1 MITIVLADDHRMVRM
16 GFRMI
21 LEQQPDFQVVGEA
34 SDPQEAM
41 ELVMEK
47 EPDVLVTDVSMGG
60 QKNGLLLAENIR
72 EAHRKC
78 RVVVLT
84 MHAEQEYLRQALER
98 GAQAYVLKSS
108 SDEALVK
115 AIRFSAAGKAYICEE
130 MMDGF
135 VRDTLMGSDPGAEML
150 TPRETELV
158 SLAVRGYSNAQI
170 ADALGLSVKTV
181 ENQKTRVMAKLG
193 LSSKP
198 ELFDYAVAHRL
209 VEL

>member
-1 MITIVLADDHRMVRM
+1 MISIVLADDHRMVRM

-21 LEQQPDFQVVGEA
+21 LEQQPDFKVVGEA

-41 ELVMEK
+41 ALVAEK
-47 EPDVLVTDVSMGG
+47 DPDVLVTDVSMGG

-72 EAHRKC
+72 GANRGC

-98 GAQAYVLKSS
+98 GASAYVLKSS

-115 AIRFSAAGKAYICEE
+115 AVRFAVQGKSYICEE

-135 VRDTLMGSDPGAEML
+135 VRDALMGADAAEEVL

-170 ADALGLSVKTV
+170 ADALGLSAKTV
-181 ENQKTRVMAKLG
+181 ENQKARVMTKLG

-198 ELFDYAVAHRL
+198 ELFDYAVSHRL
-209 VEL
+209 LGL

>member
-1 MITIVLADDHRMVRM
+1 MISIVLADDHRMVRM

-21 LEQQPDFQVVGEA
+21 LEQQPDFKVVGEA

-41 ELVMEK
+41 VLVAEK
-47 EPDVLVTDVSMGG
+47 DPNVLVTDVSMGG

-72 EAHRKC
+72 GANRGC

-98 GAQAYVLKSS
+98 GASAYVLKSS

-115 AIRFSAAGKAYICEE
+115 AVRFAVQGKSYICEE

-135 VRDTLMGSDPGAEML
+135 VRDALMGTDATEEVL

-170 ADALGLSVKTV
+170 ADALGLSAKTV
-181 ENQKTRVMAKLG
+181 ENQKARVMTKLG

-198 ELFDYAVAHRL
+198 ELFDYAVSHRL
-209 VEL
+209 LGL

>member
-1 MITIVLADDHRMVRM
+1 MISIVLADDHRMVRM

-21 LEQQPDFQVVGEA
+21 LEQQPDFKVVGEA

-41 ELVMEK
+41 ALVAEK
-47 EPDVLVTDVSMGG
+47 DPNVLVTDVSMGG

-72 EAHRKC
+72 GANRGC

-98 GAQAYVLKSS
+98 GASAYVLKSS

-115 AIRFSAAGKAYICEE
+115 AVRFAVQGKSYICEE

-135 VRDTLMGSDPGAEML
+135 VRDALMGADAAEEAL

-170 ADALGLSVKTV
+170 ADALGLSAKTV
-181 ENQKTRVMAKLG
+181 ENQKARVMTKLG

-198 ELFDYAVAHRL
+198 ELFDYAVSHRL
-209 VEL
+209 LGL

>member
-1 MITIVLADDHRMVRM
+1 MISIVLADDHRMVRM

-34 SDPQEAM
+34 SDPQGAM
-41 ELVMEK
+41 DLVVERN
-47 EPDVLVTDVSMGG
+47 PDVLVTDISMGS

-72 EAHRKC
+72 EANRAC

-98 GAQAYVLKSS
+98 GASAYVLKSS

-115 AIRFSAAGKAYICEE
+115 AIRFAVEGKTFICEE

-135 VRDTLMGSDPGAEML
+135 VRDALMGSNSNLEML

-170 ADALGLSVKTV
+170 ANALGLSVKTV
-181 ENQKTRVMAKLG
+181 ENQKARVMSKLG

-209 VEL
+209 VQL

>member
-1 MITIVLADDHRMVRM
+1 MISIVLADDHRMVRM

-21 LEQQPDFQVVGEA
+21 LEQQPDFRVVGEA

-41 ELVMEK
+41 DLVAEQS
-47 EPDVLVTDVSMGG
+47 PDVLVTDISMGS
-60 QKNGLLLAENIR
+60 QKNGLLLAENVR
-72 EAHRKC
+72 EANRAC

-98 GAQAYVLKSS
+98 GASAYVLKSS

-115 AIRFSAAGKAYICEE
+115 AVRFAVEGKTFICEE

-135 VRDTLMGSDPGAEML
+135 VRDALMGSNPDSDML

-181 ENQKTRVMAKLG
+181 ENQKARVMAKLG

-198 ELFDYAVAHRL
+198 ELFDYAVSHRL
-209 VEL
+209 VQL

>member
-1 MITIVLADDHRMVRM
+1 MISIVLADDHRMVRM

-21 LEQQPDFQVVGEA
+21 LEQQLDFQVVGEA

-41 ELVMEK
+41 ALVAEK
-47 EPDVLVTDVSMGG
+47 DPDVLVTDVSMGS

-72 EAHRKC
+72 GANRRC

-98 GAQAYVLKSS
+98 GASAYVLKSS

-115 AIRFSAAGKAYICEE
+115 AVRYAVQGKSYICEE

-135 VRDTLMGSDPGAEML
+135 VREALMGADAAEEML

-170 ADALGLSVKTV
+170 ADVLGLSVKTV
-181 ENQKTRVMAKLG
+181 ENQKARVMSKLG

-198 ELFDYAVAHRL
+198 ELFDYAVSHRL
-209 VEL
+209 LDL

>member
-1 MITIVLADDHRMVRM
+1 MISIVLADDHRMVRM

-21 LEQQPDFQVVGEA
+21 LEQQPDFKVVGEA

-41 ELVMEK
+41 ALVAEK
-47 EPDVLVTDVSMGG
+47 DPNVLVTDVSMGG

-72 EAHRKC
+72 GANRGC

-98 GAQAYVLKSS
+98 GASAYVLKSS

-115 AIRFSAAGKAYICEE
+115 AVRFAVQGKSYICEE

-135 VRDTLMGSDPGAEML
+135 VRNALMGADAAEEAL

-170 ADALGLSVKTV
+170 ADALGLSAKTV
-181 ENQKTRVMAKLG
+181 ENQKARVMTKLG

-198 ELFDYAVAHRL
+198 ELFDYAVSHRL
-209 VEL
+209 LGL

>member
-1 MITIVLADDHRMVRM
+1 MISIVLADDHRMVRM

-21 LEQQPDFQVVGEA
+21 LEQQPDFKVVGEA

-41 ELVMEK
+41 ALVAEK
-47 EPDVLVTDVSMGG
+47 DPNVLVTDVSMGG

-72 EAHRKC
+72 GANRGC

-98 GAQAYVLKSS
+98 GASAYVLKSS

-115 AIRFSAAGKAYICEE
+115 AVRFAVQGKSYICEE
-130 MMDGF
+130 TMDGF
-135 VRDTLMGSDPGAEML
+135 VRDALMGADAAEEVL

-170 ADALGLSVKTV
+170 ADALGLSAKTV
-181 ENQKTRVMAKLG
+181 ENQKARVMTKLG

-198 ELFDYAVAHRL
+198 ELFDYAVSHRL
-209 VEL
+209 LGL

>member
-1 MITIVLADDHRMVRM
+1 MISIVLADDHRMVRM

-21 LEQQPDFQVVGEA
+21 LEQQPDFKVVGEA

-41 ELVMEK
+41 ALVAEK
-47 EPDVLVTDVSMGG
+47 DPNVLVTDVSMGG

-72 EAHRKC
+72 GTNRGC

-98 GAQAYVLKSS
+98 GASAYVLKSS

-115 AIRFSAAGKAYICEE
+115 AVRFAVQGKSYICEE

-135 VRDTLMGSDPGAEML
+135 VRDALMGADAAEEVL

-170 ADALGLSVKTV
+170 ADALGLSAKTV
-181 ENQKTRVMAKLG
+181 ENQKARVMTKLG

-198 ELFDYAVAHRL
+198 ELFDYAVSHRL
-209 VEL
+209 LGL

>member
-1 MITIVLADDHRMVRM
+1 MISIVLADDHRMVRM

-21 LEQQPDFQVVGEA
+21 LEQQPDFKVVGEA

-41 ELVMEK
+41 TLVAEK
-47 EPDVLVTDVSMGG
+47 DPNVLVTDVSMGG

-72 EAHRKC
+72 GANRGC

-98 GAQAYVLKSS
+98 GASAYVLKSS

-115 AIRFSAAGKAYICEE
+115 AVRFAVQGKSYICEE

-135 VRDTLMGSDPGAEML
+135 VRDALMGADAAEEVL

-170 ADALGLSVKTV
+170 ADALGLSAKTV
-181 ENQKTRVMAKLG
+181 ENQKARVMTKLG

-198 ELFDYAVAHRL
+198 ELFDYAVSHRL
-209 VEL
+209 LGL

>member
-1 MITIVLADDHRMVRM
+1 MISIVLADDHRMVRM

-21 LEQQPDFQVVGEA
+21 LEQQPDFKVVGEV

-41 ELVMEK
+41 ALVAEK
-47 EPDVLVTDVSMGG
+47 DPNVLVTDVSMGG

-72 EAHRKC
+72 GANRGC

-98 GAQAYVLKSS
+98 GASAYVLKSS

-115 AIRFSAAGKAYICEE
+115 AVRFAVQGKSYICEE

-135 VRDTLMGSDPGAEML
+135 VRDALMGADAAEEVL

-170 ADALGLSVKTV
+170 ADALGLSAKTV
-181 ENQKTRVMAKLG
+181 ENQKARVMTKLG

-198 ELFDYAVAHRL
+198 ELFDYAVSHRL
-209 VEL
+209 LGL

>member
-1 MITIVLADDHRMVRM
+1 VISIVLADDHRMVRM

-21 LEQQPDFQVVGEA
+21 LEQQPDFKVVGEA

-41 ELVMEK
+41 ALVAEK
-47 EPDVLVTDVSMGG
+47 DPNVLVTDVSMGG

-72 EAHRKC
+72 GANRGC

-98 GAQAYVLKSS
+98 GASAYVLKSS

-115 AIRFSAAGKAYICEE
+115 AVRFAVQGKSYICEE

-135 VRDTLMGSDPGAEML
+135 VRDALMGADAAEEVL

-170 ADALGLSVKTV
+170 ADALGLSAKTV
-181 ENQKTRVMAKLG
+181 ENQKARVMTKLG

-198 ELFDYAVAHRL
+198 ELFDYAVSHRL
-209 VEL
+209 LGL

>member
-1 MITIVLADDHRMVRM
+1 MISIVLADDHRMVRM

-21 LEQQPDFQVVGEA
+21 LEQQPDFKVVGEA

-41 ELVMEK
+41 VLVAEK
-47 EPDVLVTDVSMGG
+47 DPNVLVTDVSMGG

-72 EAHRKC
+72 GANRGC

-98 GAQAYVLKSS
+98 GASAYVLKSS

-115 AIRFSAAGKAYICEE
+115 AVRFAVQGKSYICEE

-135 VRDTLMGSDPGAEML
+135 VRDALMGTNAAEEVL

-181 ENQKTRVMAKLG
+181 ENQKARVMTKLG

-198 ELFDYAVAHRL
+198 ELFDYAVSHRL
-209 VEL
+209 LGL

>member
-1 MITIVLADDHRMVRM
+1 MISIVLADDHRMVRM

-21 LEQQPDFQVVGEA
+21 LEQQPDFKVVGEA

-41 ELVMEK
+41 ELVAEK
-47 EPDVLVTDVSMGG
+47 NPDVLVTDISMGG

-72 EAHRKC
+72 GANRDC

-98 GAQAYVLKSS
+98 GASAYVLKSS

-115 AIRFSAAGKAYICEE
+115 AVRFAVAGKSYICEE

-135 VRDTLMGSDPGAEML
+135 VRDALMGADSTEEML

-181 ENQKTRVMAKLG
+181 ENQKARVMTKLG

-198 ELFDYAVAHRL
+198 ELFDYAVSHRL

>member
-1 MITIVLADDHRMVRM
+1 MISIVLADDHRMVRM

-21 LEQQPDFQVVGEA
+21 LEQQPDFKVVGEA

-41 ELVMEK
+41 ALVAEK
-47 EPDVLVTDVSMGG
+47 DPNVLVTDVSMGG

-72 EAHRKC
+72 GANRGC

-98 GAQAYVLKSS
+98 GASAYVLKSS

-115 AIRFSAAGKAYICEE
+115 AVRFAVQGKSYICEE

-135 VRDTLMGSDPGAEML
+135 VRDALMGADAAEEVL

-158 SLAVRGYSNAQI
+158 SLAVRGYSKI
-170 ADALGLSVKTV
+170 ADALGLSAKTV
-181 ENQKTRVMAKLG
+181 ENQKARVMTKLG

-198 ELFDYAVAHRL
+198 ELFDYAVSHRL
-209 VEL
+209 LGL

>member
-1 MITIVLADDHRMVRM
+1 MISIVLADDHRMVRM

-21 LEQQPDFQVVGEA
+21 LEQQPDFKVVGEA

-41 ELVMEK
+41 ALVAEK
-47 EPDVLVTDVSMGG
+47 DPNVLVTDVSMGG

-72 EAHRKC
+72 GANRGC

-98 GAQAYVLKSS
+98 GASAYVLKSS

-115 AIRFSAAGKAYICEE
+115 AVRFAVQGKSYICEE

-135 VRDTLMGSDPGAEML
+135 VRDALMGADAAEEVL

-170 ADALGLSVKTV
+170 ADALGLSAKTV
-181 ENQKTRVMAKLG
+181 ENQKARVMTKLG

-198 ELFDYAVAHRL
+198 ELFDYAVSHRL
-209 VEL
+209 LGL

>member
-1 MITIVLADDHRMVRM
+1 MLADDHRMVRM

-21 LEQQPDFQVVGEA
+21 LEQQPDFKVVGEA

-41 ELVMEK
+41 ALVAEK
-47 EPDVLVTDVSMGG
+47 DPNVLVTDVSMGG

-72 EAHRKC
+72 GANRGC

-98 GAQAYVLKSS
+98 GASAYVLKSS

-115 AIRFSAAGKAYICEE
+115 AVRFAVQGKSYICEE

-135 VRDTLMGSDPGAEML
+135 VRDALMGADAAEEVL

-170 ADALGLSVKTV
+170 ADALGLSAKTV
-181 ENQKTRVMAKLG
+181 ENQKARVMTKLG

-198 ELFDYAVAHRL
+198 ELFDYAVSHRL
-209 VEL
+209 LGL

>member
-1 MITIVLADDHRMVRM
+1 VISIVLADDHRMVRM

-21 LEQQPDFQVVGEA
+21 LEQQPDFKVVGEA

-41 ELVMEK
+41 TLVAEK
-47 EPDVLVTDVSMGG
+47 DPNVLVTDVSMGG

-72 EAHRKC
+72 GANRGC

-98 GAQAYVLKSS
+98 GASAYVLKSS

-115 AIRFSAAGKAYICEE
+115 AVRFAVQGKSYICEE

-135 VRDTLMGSDPGAEML
+135 VRDALMGADAAEEVL

-170 ADALGLSVKTV
+170 ADALGLSAKTV
-181 ENQKTRVMAKLG
+181 ENQKARVMTKLG

-198 ELFDYAVAHRL
+198 ELFDYAVSHRL
-209 VEL
+209 LGL